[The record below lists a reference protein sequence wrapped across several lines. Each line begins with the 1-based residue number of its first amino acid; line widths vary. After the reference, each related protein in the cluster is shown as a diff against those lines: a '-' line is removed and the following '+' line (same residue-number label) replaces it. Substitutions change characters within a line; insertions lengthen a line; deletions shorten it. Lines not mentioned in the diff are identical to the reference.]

1 MLGWMRFGALDE
13 NGHGSDQAPR
23 EGGGSRALTIVLVAL
38 LLVVASAC
46 GSTADPCADVS
57 VAECEVHGYEASCG
71 GSGEPTVACTND
83 RCVRFATACVP
94 DAYRV
99 VECPL
104 SDLCCEEVDGAPWPW
119 GETSTSNPT
128 PIAHDLALIESL
140 QAADPAWPIEVVVS
154 PELTIESES
163 VTCTGSTEAWCSGT
177 DHEWSVAADYVTYR
191 LGRELG
197 GEGLLIEI
205 SGDRARAL
213 SVFRFDVS
221 GGGGAGSCEIPTV
234 GRYVPVTGSL
244 VLSVALASGSRPS
257 GRLTLTF
264 EDGSSLVSEYSSR

>member
-1 MLGWMRFGALDE
+1 MLGRMRFGALE
-13 NGHGSDQAPR
+13 VNRNGSDPAPR
-23 EGGGSRALTIVLVAL
+23 EGGGSRALTVVLVGL

-83 RCVRFATACVP
+83 RCVLFATACVP

-119 GETSTSNPT
+119 GETSTSDPT
-128 PIAHDLALIESL
+128 RIAHDLALIESL
-140 QAADPAWPIEVVVS
+140 QAADSAWPIEVVVS
-154 PELTIESES
+154 PDLAISVES
-163 VTCTGSTEAWCSGT
+163 VTCNDSTEAWCMGRV
-177 DHEWSVAADYVTYR
+177 EWSVSADYVTYR
-191 LGRELG
+191 LGRDLG

-221 GGGGAGSCEIPTV
+221 GGGGAGSCEISTV
-234 GRYVPVTGSL
+234 GRYVPATGSL
-244 VLSVALASGSRPS
+244 VLSAAPASGSRPS

-264 EDGSSLVSEYSSR
+264 EDGSTLISELPSR